1 MVSLAVREVIGV
13 GDHRLSKRAKQVDLF
28 DTDLKQLT
36 VDLIDTMRVSPGCV
50 GLAANQ
56 VGDDRSVFVIDVAG
70 ARRVKTYSGLIVAVN
85 PVIVNLD
92 GLMELREGCMSVPD
106 FTGAVPRYESLT
118 MTAYDVTGNLFEVA
132 TDGFEAQAIQHEC
145 DHLSGLTF
153 LDRLAAPSKMFSRKK
168 YL

>member
-1 MVSLAVREVIGV
+1 MRSR
-13 GDHRLSKRAKQVDLF
+13 QVDLF
-28 DTDLKQLT
+28 DADLGHL
-36 VDLIDTMRVSPGCV
+36 VADLIDTMRSSPGCV

-56 VGDDRSVFVIDVAG
+56 IGDDRSIFVIDVVN

-85 PVIVNLD
+85 PIITSLED
-92 GLMELREGCMSVPD
+92 LSELREGCMSVPD
-106 FTGAVPRYESLT
+106 FTGAVPRYQSLT
-118 MTAYDVTGNLFEVA
+118 MKAFDIHGNQFEVA